1 MRVYLLTDLEG
12 VAGVLDL
19 ENWCREN
26 SRYRS
31 VEVWRSDETHG
42 PRVIRKAHPTSIIGL
57 LNATGV
63 TENLDADPL
72 RLLPPEC
79 E

>member
-1 MRVYLLTDLEG
+1 MRVYLLTTRRGWPGCWTWRTG
-12 VAGVLDL
+12 VVSIRATG
-19 ENWCREN
+19 
-26 SRYRS
+26 S

-42 PRVIRKAHPTSIIGL
+42 PRVIRKSHPTSIIGL